1 MAALPA
7 SPPPALPLEL
17 ALRMIQGAL
26 AYAQECGYRMGLA
39 VVDAHG
45 NLVAAV
51 RMDGARFLTPETARA
66 KAYAAAAYGRS
77 GATMMEA
84 YRDNPAFWGSL
95 GSLGRPI
102 VPSQGALPVLQNGVQ
117 IGAMG
122 CGGGTSQQDE
132 DTVRAGIIAAG
143 LEPG

>member
-1 MAALPA
+1 MAGEGQPTLTMDQALQ
-7 SPPPALPLEL
+7 
-17 ALRMIQGAL
+17 MIQGAV
-26 AYAQECGYRMGLA
+26 AKAREQGTRMGIA

-66 KAYAAAAYGRS
+66 KAYATAAYGRP
-77 GATMMEA
+77 GAMLMES
-84 YRDNPAFWGSL
+84 YRENPAFWASL

-102 VPSQGALPVLQNGVQ
+102 VPSQGSLPIMAGGVQ
-117 IGAMG
+117 IGAIG

-132 DTVRAGIIAAG
+132 DCARAGITAAG
-143 LEPG
+143 LSAG